1 MAVTVAIMA
10 SLLACVYDCDV
21 TYVVNTDDRN
31 GIQWEEA
38 FSGCGTGYLA
48 EVRSQACYDQLLCQ
62 ITALDVDVWLGAR
75 ARCEPGPGTDGGDCG
90 DQEVNVLWC
99 AAAH

>member
-1 MAVTVAIMA
+1 MA

-21 TYVVNTDDRN
+21 TYVVHTDGKVNWD
-31 GIQWEEA
+31 EA
-38 FSGCGTGYLA
+38 FRGCGTGYLA

-62 ITALDVDVWLGAR
+62 IEALNVDVWLGAR
-75 ARCEPGPGTDGGDCG
+75 ARCKPGPGTDDGECG
-90 DQEVNVLWC
+90 DQDVNVLWC